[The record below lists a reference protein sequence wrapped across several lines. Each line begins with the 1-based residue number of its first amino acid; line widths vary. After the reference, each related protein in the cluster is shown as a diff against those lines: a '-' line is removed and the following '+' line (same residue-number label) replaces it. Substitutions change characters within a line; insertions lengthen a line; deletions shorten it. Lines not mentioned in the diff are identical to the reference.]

1 VRVKI
6 PVSGRNVSRIL
17 IKSEAMK
24 LEVIARESSIGGQHA
39 PLLFVHGSCH
49 GAWCWAE
56 NFLDYFAAH
65 GYSSYALSLR
75 GHGQSDG
82 KDFVQWASVKDYV
95 ADVAEVANGLSQLPV
110 LIGHSLGGL
119 VVQKYLEKYN
129 APAGVLIASSPASGM
144 FVRGLTLFRQRPL
157 LFTRT
162 FLKRDVK
169 TVYGTPALIQEM
181 LFSASFER
189 EKVER
194 YAERFGN
201 ESFRAFLEMMF
212 YLPKPRKV
220 KAPML
225 VLGAAN
231 DAIVPQRAVEKTGRA
246 YGATVKIFPDM
257 AHDMMLEDG
266 WEDVSAYIRQ
276 WLQTKSL

>member
-1 VRVKI
+1 
-6 PVSGRNVSRIL
+6 
-17 IKSEAMK
+17 MK
-24 LEVIARESSIGGQHA
+24 LEVIARESRTSEQHA

-65 GYSSYALSLR
+65 GFSSYALSFR

-82 KDFVQWASVKDYV
+82 KESVQWASVKDYV
-95 ADVAEVANGLSQLPV
+95 ADVAQVVNGLSQSPV

-119 VVQKYLEKYN
+119 VVQKYLEKYDV
-129 APAGVLIASSPASGM
+129 PAAVLIAPSPASGM
-144 FVRGLTLFRQRPL
+144 LVRGLTLFLQRPL
-157 LFTRT
+157 LFTKT
-162 FLKRDVK
+162 FLKMDVK
-169 TVYGTPALIQEM
+169 TVYATPALVHEM

-189 EKVER
+189 AKVER
-194 YAERFGN
+194 YTDRFGN

-212 YLPKPRKV
+212 CLPKPQKT

-231 DAIVPQRAVEKTGRA
+231 DAIVTTRAIKKTGRA
-246 YGATVKIFPDM
+246 YQADVKLFPDM
-257 AHDMMLEDG
+257 AHNMMLEDG
-266 WEDVSAYIRQ
+266 WEDVAAHIRE